1 MRTFIPGE
9 YNHQDIDPHFLN
21 SNINSTS
28 HPQFN
33 MKSDCK
39 SKSESN
45 LKSESHSTPSSA
57 SLETNDF
64 LLPLI
69 FLCLLYT
76 SPSPR
81 DA

>member
-9 YNHQDIDPHFLN
+9 YNHQDIDPHFFN

-39 SKSESN
+39 S
-45 LKSESHSTPSSA
+45 KSESHSTPSSA

-69 FLCLLYT
+69 FLLLYLMENEENK
-76 SPSPR
+76 
-81 DA
+81 